1 MLNGRL
7 TTGQFI
13 YASPKSR
20 LLSDLTPSL
29 LYTTPSHGVAKVNN
43 VKKSI
48 AVVDPTCPCE
58 YSRYNSMTGA
68 LSLTG
73 SATLAGTAGAA
84 SASGFFSLCCVES
97 ALEGPQDAVSL
108 GISWARWRQLQ
119 QSRSWSSLSWCSWLS
134 VELQQRLTSETSD

>member
-29 LYTTPSHGVAKVNN
+29 PCTTPSHDVAKVDN

-48 AVVDPTCPCE
+48 AVVNPLVPVNILVTIQC
-58 YSRYNSMTGA
+58 R
-68 LSLTG
+68 
-73 SATLAGTAGAA
+73 GTFADW
-84 SASGFFSLCCVES
+84 LM
-97 ALEGPQDAVSL
+97 AVAVTTDIRCL
-108 GISWARWRQLQ
+108 GLGRGML
-119 QSRSWSSLSWCSWLS
+119 
-134 VELQQRLTSETSD
+134 D